1 LLFGADVFNYK
12 NIGFLFWFIY
22 MIRLQNIS
30 VRYNEHAVPA
40 LKNIN
45 VEIKNGEAVCIM
57 GANGSG
63 KSTFAK
69 LVAGLIKQYQGRLD
83 IGNHSDKPLPVGI
96 IFQNPDNQM
105 VAVTVEKELAFA
117 LENLGYPQLSMNA
130 LIDKTLKSF
139 SISHLCHRLTTELS
153 GGEKQKIALASVMI
167 FQPDILILDE
177 PDSFLDEKGKAVLQK
192 ELTKIK
198 EQKPNLILIHITQ
211 YPSVARQYKRMLVF
225 DNGEIKADSNPDDI
239 FNNNKFCIDTKLLF
253 SFESGQQLVIPS
265 YQKDGDIKERTS
277 LKSIVFEEVGFEYLS
292 HEKVI
297 KNLSCTLDKEEI
309 VGVVGLSGT
318 GKSTFGHLICHL
330 LKPTQGEIKYLN
342 QRGEELAFPKL
353 SGKVSG
359 AFQQPERQFF
369 LPTCKEEIGFGP
381 KNMGYNVD
389 DGMIASFLNMVGLS
403 ADSFSHRDP
412 FTLSGGEKR
421 RLAFAAI
428 LSMFPDF
435 VVFDEPTC
443 GLDPEG
449 VGRFILLAK
458 ALQKAKTGLIIIS
471 HDGNVIKK
479 LADRIILFRENEECS
494 IFRAEDFF
502 RINNIEDFISP
513 VNPYLKRD

>member
-1 LLFGADVFNYK
+1 
-12 NIGFLFWFIY
+12 

-30 VRYNEHAVPA
+30 VRYNEHTPLA
-40 LKNIN
+40 LNNIS
-45 VEIKNGEAVCIM
+45 VAFQEGEAVSIM

-69 LVAGLIKQYQGRLD
+69 LVAGLIKPYQGRLD
-83 IGNHSDKPLPVGI
+83 IDNHSDKPLPVGI

-117 LENLGYPQLSMNA
+117 LENLGYPQQKMST
-130 LIDKTLKSF
+130 LIDKTLENF
-139 SISHLCHRLTTELS
+139 SISHLRYRLTTELS

-211 YPSVARQYKRMLVF
+211 YPSIARQYERMLVF
-225 DNGEIKADSNPDDI
+225 DNGGIKADGNPDDI
-239 FNNNKFCIDTKLLF
+239 FNDKKFCLDAKLLF
-253 SFESGQQLVIPS
+253 SFESEKQMVIPS
-265 YQKDGDIKERTS
+265 YPKDRKVKEKTL
-277 LKSIVFEEVGFEYLS
+277 LKSIVFKEVGFEYFPN
-292 HEKVI
+292 ERVI
-297 KNLSCTLDKEEI
+297 KNLCCTLDKEEI
-309 VGVVGLSGT
+309 IGVVGLSGT

-330 LKPTQGEIKYLN
+330 LKPTHGKIKYLN
-342 QRGEELAFPKL
+342 QKGEQLAFSDM

-369 LPTCKEEIGFGP
+369 LPTCKEEISFGP
-381 KNMGYNVD
+381 KNMGYGFDKEMTV
-389 DGMIASFLNMVGLS
+389 SFLNMVGLP
-403 ADSFSHRDP
+403 ADKFITRDP

-458 ALQKAKTGLIIIS
+458 ALQKAKTGVVIIS

-479 LADRIILFRENEECS
+479 LADRIILFRKNEECS

-502 RINNIEDFISP
+502 RKNNIEDFVSP
-513 VNPYLKRD
+513 VSPYLKRD